1 MSQAKPMQLNLH
13 ANATTTPKVRG
24 AIQQS
29 PLSDRKLAA
38 ELGVSVSTV
47 RRWRQRTTVADLPH
61 TPHRLR
67 TTLSPAQ
74 ERLVV
79 ELRQFLELPL
89 DDLLVVTREF
99 IHPEVSRSGLARCL
113 SRHGL
118 EDLRTLKAQRTAVQT
133 RPAKSFKAYEPGYVH
148 VDVKYLPKLNDA
160 PRQYL
165 FVAIDR
171 ASRWVYVAVKP
182 NQCAHTA
189 KAFFKA
195 VIQAAPFK
203 LQKLLT
209 DNGKAFTD
217 RFTAQGEPTPTGDHP
232 VDQVCAQE
240 QIEHRLIPPRRPQ
253 TNGMVERFNGRIS
266 EILVTHHFDSCC
278 DLTQTLQRYVYLYNY
293 HIPQKNLNHKTPIDT
308 LKAWQQSHPHLFR
321 KRVINHPGPDS

>member
-1 MSQAKPMQLNLH
+1 
-13 ANATTTPKVRG
+13 
-24 AIQQS
+24 
-29 PLSDRKLAA
+29 LSDRKLAA

-47 RRWRQRTTVADLPH
+47 RRWRQRTSVADLPH

-79 ELRQFLELPL
+79 ELRQLLELPL

-118 EDLRTLKAQRTAVQT
+118 EDLRTLKAQRTAVQAI
-133 RPAKSFKAYEPGYVH
+133 PAKSFKAYEPGYVH

-182 NQCAHTA
+182 NKCAHTA
-189 KAFFKA
+189 KAFFRA

-203 LQKLLT
+203 IQKLLT
-209 DNGKAFTD
+209 DNGKEFTD
-217 RFTAQGEPTPTGDHP
+217 RFTSLS
-232 VDQVCAQE
+232 
-240 QIEHRLIPPRRPQ
+240 R
-253 TNGMVERFNGRIS
+253 N
-266 EILVTHHFDSCC
+266 SC
-278 DLTQTLQRYVYLYNY
+278 
-293 HIPQKNLNHKTPIDT
+293 
-308 LKAWQQSHPHLFR
+308 
-321 KRVINHPGPDS
+321 

>member
-1 MSQAKPMQLNLH
+1 MQLNLH

-24 AIQQS
+24 YIQQS

-38 ELGVSVSTV
+38 ELGVSIGTV
-47 RRWRQRTTVADLPH
+47 RRWRQRNTVADLSH
-61 TPHRLR
+61 MPHRLQ

-79 ELRQFLELPL
+79 ELRQLLELPL

-99 IHPEVSRSGLARCL
+99 IHPAVSRSGLARCL

-118 EDLRTLKAQRTAVQT
+118 EDLRTLKAQRTAAQT
-133 RPAKSFKAYEPGYVH
+133 APAKSFKAYEPGYVH
-148 VDVKYLPKLNDA
+148 VDVKYLPKLNGA

-182 NQCAHTA
+182 NKCAHTA

-209 DNGKAFTD
+209 DNGKEFTD
-217 RFTAQGEPTPTGDHP
+217 RFTPQGEREPTGRHP

-240 QIEHRLIPPRRPQ
+240 QIEHRLTPPRRPQ

-266 EILVTHHFDSCC
+266 EILTTHRFDSSF

-293 HIPQKNLNHKTPIDT
+293 QIPQKNLNHKTPIAT
-308 LKAWQQSHPHLFR
+308 LQAWKETHPQLFN
-321 KRVINHPGPDS
+321 KCIINHPGPDR

>member
-1 MSQAKPMQLNLH
+1 VPQAKPMQLNLH

-79 ELRQFLELPL
+79 ELRQLLELPL

-118 EDLRTLKAQRTAVQT
+118 EDLRTLKAQRTAVQAI
-133 RPAKSFKAYEPGYVH
+133 PAKSFKAYAPGYVH

-182 NQCAHTA
+182 NKCAHTA
-189 KAFFKA
+189 KAFFRA

-203 LQKLLT
+203 IQKLLT
-209 DNGKAFTD
+209 DNGKEFTD
-217 RFTAQGEPTPTGDHP
+217 RFTSQGEREPTGCHP
-232 VDQVCAQE
+232 VDQLCAKA
-240 QIEHRLIPPRRPQ
+240 QIDHRLIPPRRPQ

-266 EILVTHHFDSCC
+266 EILATHHFDSCC

-293 HIPQKNLNHKTPIDT
+293 HIPQKNLNHKTPIAT
-308 LKAWQQSHPHLFR
+308 LKSWKETHPHLFT
-321 KRVINHPGPDS
+321 KRIINHPGPDS